1 MSEIVFYNIYMPG
14 VLEKKRRELAGKFM
28 LTEIERQYV
37 NIEDNIDSFAAE
49 AGDRLGEIYRYIII
63 GRSNDGNWNGLL
75 TLYKRRLDHLL
86 TDYINR
92 LVESKEYA
100 VDEIIEQM
108 GTWIETTSDIVSGII
123 DSQKQDVLTKGATKG
138 TISPTTTKKRL
149 EALDDVRDALFKMLE
164 EKQDRF
170 LHDLPEMDFAE
181 IGPDA
186 PAQPTP
192 ENKPNQK
199 KAVKPRK
206 SFAECVVDSSKKD
219 EVIEKIRS
227 LVAGKTGNKAY
238 IIFAAA
244 VKAGLI
250 LKPAYNAVVE
260 VFGDIGAESG
270 YSRKMVKGAFLP
282 EELEPIIKVL
292 QNPS

>member
-1 MSEIVFYNIYMPG
+1 MIQEVYYN
-14 VLEKKRRELAGKFM
+14 LWKDDTLQKKQKELAGKFI
-28 LTEIERQYV
+28 LTEFERQYV
-37 NIEDNIDSFAAE
+37 SIEDNIDCFAKDAH
-49 AGDRLGEIYRYIII
+49 GRLGEIYRYIII
-63 GRSNDGNWNGLL
+63 GYKDGGNWTGLL
-75 TLYKRRLDHLL
+75 DLFKRRLDFLL

-92 LVESKEYA
+92 LVASRKYE
-100 VDEIIEQM
+100 VDEIIDEM
-108 GTWIETTSDIVSGII
+108 EKWIDTTTEVVSGII
-123 DSQKQDVLTKGATKG
+123 DGQKEDVLTKGATKG
-138 TISPTTTKKRL
+138 TINPTTTKKRI
-149 EALDDVRDALFKMLE
+149 EALDNVRDALIEMME
-164 EKQDRF
+164 AKQTRF

-181 IGPDA
+181 IGPDVQSE
-186 PAQPTP
+186 PAT
-192 ENKPNQK
+192 ESKPKQK

-219 EVIEKIRS
+219 EVIEKIRN
-227 LVAGKTGNKAY
+227 LVAGKTGNQAY

-282 EELEPIIKVL
+282 EELEPIVKVL

>member
-1 MSEIVFYNIYMPG
+1 MSQEVLYNILKEG
-14 VLEKKRRELAGKFM
+14 VLQEKRQALAGKFA
-28 LTEIERQYV
+28 LTELDRQYID
-37 NIEDNIDSFAAE
+37 IEDNIDAFAAE
-49 AGDRLGEIYRYIII
+49 AGNRLGEIYSYIKI
-63 GRSNDGNWNGLL
+63 GHTNGGNWNGLL
-75 TLYKRRLDHLL
+75 TLYKRRLDYLL

-92 LVESKEYA
+92 LVESREYA
-100 VDEIIEQM
+100 VDEIIDQMEKWVDTTTEIISSIIEEQ
-108 GTWIETTSDIVSGII
+108 
-123 DSQKQDVLTKGATKG
+123 KADVIQKGATKG
-138 TISPTTTKKRL
+138 TINPTTTKKRL
-149 EALDDVRDALFKMLE
+149 EALDGVRDALFDQMEL
-164 EKQDRF
+164 KQRRF

-181 IGPDA
+181 LGPDA

-192 ENKPNQK
+192 EDKPNQK

-219 EVIEKIRS
+219 EVIEKIRN
-227 LVAGKTGNKAY
+227 LVAGKTGNQAY

-282 EELEPIIKVL
+282 EELEPIVKVL

>member
-1 MSEIVFYNIYMPG
+1 MIQEVYYN
-14 VLEKKRRELAGKFM
+14 LWKDDTLQKKQKELAGKFI
-28 LTEIERQYV
+28 LTEFERQYV
-37 NIEDNIDSFAAE
+37 SIEDNIDCFAKDAH
-49 AGDRLGEIYRYIII
+49 GRLGEIYRYIII
-63 GRSNDGNWNGLL
+63 GYKDGGNWTGLL
-75 TLYKRRLDHLL
+75 DLFKRRLDFLL

-92 LVESKEYA
+92 LVASRKYE
-100 VDEIIEQM
+100 VDEIIDEM
-108 GTWIETTSDIVSGII
+108 EKWIDTTTEVVSGII
-123 DSQKQDVLTKGATKG
+123 DGQKEDVLTKGATKG
-138 TISPTTTKKRL
+138 TINPTTTKKRI
-149 EALDDVRDALFKMLE
+149 EALDNVRDALIEMME
-164 EKQDRF
+164 AKQTRF

-181 IGPDA
+181 LGPDA

-192 ENKPNQK
+192 EDKPNQK

-206 SFAECVVDSSKKD
+206 SFAECVVDSSMKD
-219 EVIEKIRS
+219 EVIEKIRN
-227 LVAGKTGNKAY
+227 LVAGKTGNQAY

-282 EELEPIIKVL
+282 EELEPIVKVL

>member
-1 MSEIVFYNIYMPG
+1 MIQEVYYN
-14 VLEKKRRELAGKFM
+14 LWKDDTLQKKQKELAGKFI
-28 LTEIERQYV
+28 LTEFERQYV
-37 NIEDNIDSFAAE
+37 SIEDNIDCFAKDAH
-49 AGDRLGEIYRYIII
+49 GRLGEIYRYIII
-63 GRSNDGNWNGLL
+63 GYKDGGNWTGLL
-75 TLYKRRLDHLL
+75 DLFKRRLDFLL

-92 LVESKEYA
+92 LVASRKYE
-100 VDEIIEQM
+100 VDEIIDEM
-108 GTWIETTSDIVSGII
+108 EKWIDTTTEVVSGII
-123 DSQKQDVLTKGATKG
+123 DGQKEDVLTKGATKG
-138 TISPTTTKKRL
+138 TINPTTTKKRI
-149 EALDDVRDALFKMLE
+149 EALDNVRDALIEMME
-164 EKQDRF
+164 AKQTRF

-181 IGPDA
+181 LGPDA

-192 ENKPNQK
+192 EDKPNQK

-219 EVIEKIRS
+219 EVIEKIRN
-227 LVAGKTGNKAY
+227 LVAGKTGNQAY

-282 EELEPIIKVL
+282 EELEPIVKVL

>member
-1 MSEIVFYNIYMPG
+1 MIQEVYYN
-14 VLEKKRRELAGKFM
+14 LWKDDTLQKKQKELAGKFI
-28 LTEIERQYV
+28 LTEFERQYV
-37 NIEDNIDSFAAE
+37 SIEDNIDCFAKDAH
-49 AGDRLGEIYRYIII
+49 GRLGEIYRYIII
-63 GRSNDGNWNGLL
+63 GYKDGGNWTGLL
-75 TLYKRRLDHLL
+75 DLFKRRLDFLL

-92 LVESKEYA
+92 LVASRKYE
-100 VDEIIEQM
+100 VDEIIDEM
-108 GTWIETTSDIVSGII
+108 EKWIDTTTEVVSGII
-123 DSQKQDVLTKGATKG
+123 DGQKEDVLTKGATKG
-138 TISPTTTKKRL
+138 TINPTTTKKRI
-149 EALDDVRDALFKMLE
+149 EALDNVRDALIEMME
-164 EKQDRF
+164 AKQTRF

-181 IGPDA
+181 IGPDVQSE
-186 PAQPTP
+186 PAT
-192 ENKPNQK
+192 ESKPKQK
-199 KAVKPRK
+199 KAVKPRR
-206 SFAECVVDSSKKD
+206 SFAECVIEPSKKD

-227 LVAGKTGNKAY
+227 LVAGKSGNQAY

-282 EELEPIIKVL
+282 EELEPIVKVL

>member
-1 MSEIVFYNIYMPG
+1 MIQEVYYN
-14 VLEKKRRELAGKFM
+14 LWKDDTLQKKQKELAGKFI
-28 LTEIERQYV
+28 LTEFERQYV
-37 NIEDNIDSFAAE
+37 SIEDNIDCFAKDAH
-49 AGDRLGEIYRYIII
+49 GRLGEIYRYIII
-63 GRSNDGNWNGLL
+63 GYKDGGNWTGLL
-75 TLYKRRLDHLL
+75 DLFKRRLDFLL

-92 LVESKEYA
+92 LVASRKYE
-100 VDEIIEQM
+100 VDEIIDEM
-108 GTWIETTSDIVSGII
+108 EKWIDTTTEVVSGII
-123 DSQKQDVLTKGATKG
+123 DGQKEDVLTKGATKG
-138 TISPTTTKKRL
+138 TINPTTTKKRI
-149 EALDDVRDALFKMLE
+149 EALDNVRDALIEMME
-164 EKQDRF
+164 AKQTRF

-181 IGPDA
+181 LGPDA

-192 ENKPNQK
+192 EDKQNQK

-219 EVIEKIRS
+219 EVIEKIRN
-227 LVAGKTGNKAY
+227 LVAGKTGNQAY

-282 EELEPIIKVL
+282 EELEPIVKVL

>member
-1 MSEIVFYNIYMPG
+1 MIQEVYYN
-14 VLEKKRRELAGKFM
+14 LWKDDTLQKKQKDLAGKFIF
-28 LTEIERQYV
+28 TELERQYV
-37 NIEDNIDSFAAE
+37 SIEDNIDGFAKDAH
-49 AGDRLGEIYRYIII
+49 GRLGEIYRYIII
-63 GRSNDGNWNGLL
+63 GYTDGGNWTGLL
-75 TLYKRRLDHLL
+75 DLFKRRLDFLL

-92 LVESKEYA
+92 LVASRKYE
-100 VDEIIEQM
+100 VDEIIDEM
-108 GTWIETTSDIVSGII
+108 EKWIDTTTEVVSGII
-123 DSQKQDVLTKGATKG
+123 DGQKEDVLTKGATKG
-138 TISPTTTKKRL
+138 TINPTTTKKRI
-149 EALDDVRDALFKMLE
+149 EALDNVRDALIEMME
-164 EKQDRF
+164 AKQTRF

-181 IGPDA
+181 IGPVA

-192 ENKPNQK
+192 EGMPNQK

-219 EVIEKIRS
+219 EVIEKIRN
-227 LVAGKTGNKAY
+227 LVAGKTGNQAY

-282 EELEPIIKVL
+282 EELEPIVKVL

>member
-1 MSEIVFYNIYMPG
+1 MSQEVLYNIWKEG
-14 VLEKKRRELAGKFM
+14 VLQEKRQALAGKFA
-28 LTEIERQYV
+28 LTELDRQY
-37 NIEDNIDSFAAE
+37 IETEDNIDAFAAQ
-49 AGDRLGEIYRYIII
+49 AGDRLGEIYSYIKI
-63 GRSNDGNWNGLL
+63 GHTNGGNWNG
-75 TLYKRRLDHLL
+75 LL

-92 LVESKEYA
+92 LVESREYA
-100 VDEIIEQM
+100 VDEIIDQM
-108 GTWIETTSDIVSGII
+108 EKWVDTTTEIISSII
-123 DSQKQDVLTKGATKG
+123 DEQKADVIQKGATKG
-138 TISPTTTKKRL
+138 TINPTTTKKRL
-149 EALDDVRDALFKMLE
+149 EALDGVRDALFDQLE
-164 EKQDRF
+164 LKQRRF

-181 IGPDA
+181 LGPDA

-192 ENKPNQK
+192 EDKQNQK

-219 EVIEKIRS
+219 EVIEKIRN
-227 LVAGKTGNKAY
+227 LVAGKTGNQAY

-282 EELEPIIKVL
+282 EELEPIVKVL

>member
-1 MSEIVFYNIYMPG
+1 MIQEVYYN
-14 VLEKKRRELAGKFM
+14 LWKDDTLQKKQKELAGKFI
-28 LTEIERQYV
+28 LTEFERQYV
-37 NIEDNIDSFAAE
+37 SIEDNIDCFAKDAH
-49 AGDRLGEIYRYIII
+49 GRLGEIYRYIII
-63 GRSNDGNWNGLL
+63 GYKDGGNWTGLL
-75 TLYKRRLDHLL
+75 DLFKRRLDFLL

-92 LVESKEYA
+92 LVASRKYE
-100 VDEIIEQM
+100 VDEIIDEM
-108 GTWIETTSDIVSGII
+108 EKWIDTTTEVVSGII
-123 DSQKQDVLTKGATKG
+123 DGQKEDVLTKGATKG
-138 TISPTTTKKRL
+138 TINPTTTKKRI
-149 EALDDVRDALFKMLE
+149 EALDNVRDALIEMME
-164 EKQDRF
+164 AKQTRF

-181 IGPDA
+181 LGPDA

-192 ENKPNQK
+192 EDKQNQK

-219 EVIEKIRS
+219 EVIEKIRN
-227 LVAGKTGNKAY
+227 LVAGKTGNQAY

-282 EELEPIIKVL
+282 EELEPIVKVL
-292 QNPS
+292 QNPA